1 MESSKYI
8 EDLASIKSMMSK
20 SSRFMSISGLA
31 GILAGLYALIA
42 FFVTYR
48 VLATVVLPGISIDNL
63 PEGETNILDGLLN
76 AFTGGYGLDVILV
89 LIGVITLAAA
99 VLTGIILTIRK
110 AKKHNEKIWDPTSR
124 RLIANFGI
132 PLAAG
137 GIFCLVLLQYGI
149 IGLVAPCTLI
159 FYGLAL
165 VNASKYTLGD
175 IKYLGLVNVII
186 GLISTQ
192 FIGYG
197 LFFWALGFG
206 VLHIIY
212 GSLMYFKYDR
222 N

>member
-20 SSRFMSISGLA
+20 SSRFMSISGLS
-31 GILAGLYALIA
+31 GILAGVYALIA

-63 PEGETNILDGLLN
+63 PEGETNILEGLLN
-76 AFTGGYGLDVILV
+76 AFTGGYGVDTILA
-89 LIGVITLAAA
+89 LIGIITLAAA

-124 RLIANFGI
+124 RLIANFAI

-175 IKYLGLVNVII
+175 IKYLGIANVII